1 MFGGDQLAL
10 ALVLLADQLF
20 DLGHSMSSSAD
31 SAPTYMMF
39 LNSWRWRGSLYSRL
53 QISVS
58 GTPTTLMSSRNF
70 DGRHRLR

>member
-1 MFGGDQLAL
+1 
-10 ALVLLADQLF
+10 
-20 DLGHSMSSSAD
+20 MSSRAE

-58 GTPTTLMSSRNF
+58 GTPTTLMSSRSF
-70 DGRHRLR
+70 AGGTGFVES